1 MENFKKQFENELKN
15 LEIEDTDVLS
25 EKHIATKF
33 KKKALKVHS
42 DKTGNDDEEFK
53 DLLNDYHKVLN
64 AFKELKLDAQD
75 EEKDDLQTF
84 FEKHNLAK
92 EFSQSWTV
100 FVEKKLVPM
109 WLSELKSRYIQI
121 KEFFKEMDHNSKI

>member
-1 MENFKKQFENELKN
+1 MENFKKQFEKELKN

-25 EKHIATKF
+25 EKHIAKKF

-53 DLLNDYHKVLN
+53 DLLNDYHKVLK

-100 FVEKKLVPM
+100 FVEKGLVPM
-109 WLSELKSRYIQI
+109 WLNELKIFGTKNASRKWITIQ
-121 KEFFKEMDHNSKI
+121 KYRP